1 MWPPRRWSDRNA
13 LSRYWNALVSGVSDD
28 VLAPLAAALD
38 DEQLVAIE
46 RLRSRSRYQPDPA
59 FVARLERDLVREVA
73 AVHTTTAPVGHMA
86 PNSAD
91 GLFPPYPRGLAGPR
105 APQPRRWALAPVLT
119 ALLVIVTLAVAYTIF
134 INPPGTE
141 NRIPVMAPE
150 ATPATPS
157 AGATPAAEASPSTI
171 PLWRTIP
178 VPSVGAAF
186 VWKLEGPPSTGTD
199 FSSHITV
206 DPDGHL
212 WVLDGTNNRFQIY
225 DADGHELETWGEAGT
240 GEGQFDFQRDSG
252 EALGGVGFVPF
263 HADEGFYIADS
274 QNARIQQFDAERDFV
289 RAWGSRGTGEGQF
302 LEPVAVLINFGE
314 EDAVY
319 VIDAGRDDV
328 QVFTRDGAYLRTIG
342 RHGAE
347 DGEFDHAGGGTFDPH
362 GYFWI
367 ADTGN
372 DRIQEFNTYP
382 PGRGQHKLTVG
393 GPGTGEGELD
403 RPQAVASAAD
413 PHVYVAD
420 RGNRRVEVFA
430 MDGRFAGVIEGAAA
444 GGTAFTDPVGLV
456 VDWDGALYVLDDD
469 GTQLTIQKFRV
480 VLPE

>member
-1 MWPPRRWSDRNA
+1 MWPPSRWRDHDA
-13 LSRYWNALVSGVSDD
+13 LSRYWNALVAGAGDD

-38 DEQLVAIE
+38 DEQRAVIA
-46 RLRSRSRYQPDPA
+46 RLRRRPRYQPDPA
-59 FVARLERDLVREVA
+59 FVQQLERDLVGEVA
-73 AVHTTTAPVGHMA
+73 AVHTTTAPLG
-86 PNSAD
+86 PRTPGSAN
-91 GLFPPYPRGLAGPR
+91 GLFPPYGRGLAGPH
-105 APQPRRWALAPVLT
+105 APQPRRWALAPLLT
-119 ALLVIVTLAVAYTIF
+119 ALLVIVTLAVTYTIF
-134 INPPGTE
+134 ITPPRE
-141 NRIPVMAPE
+141 PDRVPIMAPE
-150 ATPATPS
+150 APPATPS
-157 AGATPAAEASPSTI
+157 ARATPAVAASPTAG

-178 VPSVGAAF
+178 VPPVGAEF
-186 VWKLEGPPSTGTD
+186 VWKIDGPASTGTD

-206 DPDGHL
+206 DPDGNL

-225 DADGHELETWGEAGT
+225 DADGHVLETWGEAGT
-240 GEGQFDFQRDSG
+240 GEGQFAFQRDSG

-263 HADEGFYIADS
+263 NADEGFYVADA
-274 QNARIQQFDAERDFV
+274 QHARIQQFDAERNFV
-289 RAWGSRGTGEGQF
+289 RAWGSRGTSEGQF
-302 LEPVAVLINFGE
+302 LEPVAVLVNFGE

-328 QVFTRDGAYLRTIG
+328 QVFTKDGTYLRTIG

-347 DGEFDHAGGGTFDPH
+347 DGAFDHVGGGTFDQH

-403 RPQAVASAAD
+403 RPQAVGSGAD
-413 PHVYVAD
+413 LHVYVAD
-420 RGNRRVEVFA
+420 RGNRRVEVFTL
-430 MDGRFAGVIEGAAA
+430 DGRFAGVIDAADA

-456 VDWDGALYVLDDD
+456 VDWDGNLYVLDDD
-469 GTQLTIQKFRV
+469 GTRLTIQKFRLLV
-480 VLPE
+480 P